1 MDSITKNSLSN
12 EQIENL
18 VKYNFGSECSNIQ
31 SKELTGGMMN
41 AAYKISY
48 DSLESGKLRSHQ
60 VILKLSSPASAKL
73 LHYEKEILRTEVRV
87 YQALAGKDLPVP
99 ELLKYDF
106 TRELLDCDYFFMSVL
121 DGVGW
126 DTVRDKI
133 SDQNRKKLLYQL
145 GIYQARIH
153 SVRGGSFGYIKEDPS
168 FLFPTWSEA
177 FTSMVQN
184 ILLDGTDHEIP
195 LPCEE
200 IMSTVR
206 SCRDLLDQVREPAL
220 VDFDLWAANV
230 FLIENNGE
238 YEISGIFDFERSYFG
253 DPCADFTASFFIYSD
268 INSEPDFQLGYRSV
282 IPHFCIT
289 EDDNRRMELYRLYMD
304 LILAIETYRFPEEYA
319 VPARTHHLEEVKKR
333 LAGIQS
339 YDL

>member
-1 MDSITKNSLSN
+1 MDSITKNSLST

-48 DSLESGKLRSHQ
+48 DSLESGRLRSHQ

-121 DGVGW
+121 DG
-126 DTVRDKI
+126 T
-133 SDQNRKKLLYQL
+133 
-145 GIYQARIH
+145 
-153 SVRGGSFGYIKEDPS
+153 
-168 FLFPTWSEA
+168 
-177 FTSMVQN
+177 
-184 ILLDGTDHEIP
+184 
-195 LPCEE
+195 
-200 IMSTVR
+200 
-206 SCRDLLDQVREPAL
+206 
-220 VDFDLWAANV
+220 
-230 FLIENNGE
+230 
-238 YEISGIFDFERSYFG
+238 
-253 DPCADFTASFFIYSD
+253 
-268 INSEPDFQLGYRSV
+268 EPDFQLGYRSV
-282 IPHFCIT
+282 IPHFSIT

-333 LAGIQS
+333 LARIQS
-339 YDL
+339 KVDTRPMPEK